1 MTAHTFYRISVWL
14 PLLVPGVVAVA
25 VHGWG
30 LMPGS
35 GPLQT
40 LVQLLL
46 MSLIYGGIP
55 YAALAI
61 WGTIWVDR
69 RPEREI
75 RRRALLAPLLMVAVW
90 LLATTVFAILSR
102 EGRMS
107 LALAGLGAVVII
119 PLGYAY
125 VAKVMLLRR
134 AMDRWIDPG
143 DVRAPGR
150 WPDHSPA
157 RAGTPSR
164 TPPDSRL

>member
-1 MTAHTFYRISVWL
+1 MSVWL
-14 PLLVPGVVAVA
+14 PLLVPGLVAVA
-25 VHGWG
+25 VHGGG
-30 LMPGS
+30 LGPGS
-35 GPLQT
+35 GPLQK
-40 LVQLLL
+40 LVQLMLV
-46 MSLIYGGIP
+46 SLIYGGMP

-61 WGTIWVDR
+61 WATIRVDR

-102 EGRMS
+102 EARMS

-125 VAKVMLLRR
+125 VAIVMLLRR
-134 AMDRWIDPG
+134 AMDGWIDAG
-143 DVRAPGR
+143 DVSAPER
-150 WPDHSPA
+150 WPDRSPA